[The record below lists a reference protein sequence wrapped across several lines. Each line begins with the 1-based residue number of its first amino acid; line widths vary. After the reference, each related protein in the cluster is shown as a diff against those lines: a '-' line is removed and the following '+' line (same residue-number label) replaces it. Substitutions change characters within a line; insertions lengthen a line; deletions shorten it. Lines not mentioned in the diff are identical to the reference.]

1 MKPNPAK
8 PPRPTEPI
16 NLLYGEAVSDR
27 LRELACANVAA
38 YRAAEPFPHIV
49 IDDLLPP
56 AILQTAL
63 DDFPGP
69 RDLRWI
75 EYDREHEQKL
85 AFPAAEKLPA
95 SLREL
100 LYFLNSAVVLE
111 FLETLTGI
119 TGLLPD
125 PYFVGGGL
133 HQIERGGHLGV
144 HADFNKYERFDLD
157 RRLNLLLYLN
167 QDWREEYGGHLELWE
182 RDMSRCVQRVLPL
195 FNRCVVFS
203 TTDFSFHGHPVPL
216 ACPPDRTRRSVATY
230 YYTNGRPADEASEVH
245 STLFQERP
253 GADVP
258 RASLGRTAKRVAR
271 SLTPPIVTETYYRL
285 RGPKKK

>member
-1 MKPNPAK
+1 MKPSLVENGTQTP
-8 PPRPTEPI
+8 
-16 NLLYGEAVSDR
+16 AVSLHDTAIAER
-27 LRELACANVAA
+27 LRRLAHENAVA
-38 YRAAEPFPHIV
+38 YRTAEPFPHIV
-49 IDDLLPP
+49 IDNLLPREILEP
-56 AILQTAL
+56 AVN
-63 DDFPGP
+63 DFPGP
-69 RDLRWI
+69 SELSWI

-85 AFPAAEKLPA
+85 AFPAAEKLPP
-95 SLREL
+95 SIREL

-167 QDWREEYGGHLELWE
+167 QDWPEEYGGHLELWD
-182 RDMSRCVQRVLPL
+182 RTMSHCVERVLPV

-216 ACPPDRTRRSVATY
+216 NCPPERTRRSVATY

-245 STLFQERP
+245 STLFQDRP
-253 GADVP
+253 GTNAP
-258 RASLGRTAKRVAR
+258 GASLGKTAKRVAR
-271 SLTPPIVTETYYRL
+271 SLTPPIVTDTYYRL

>member
-1 MKPNPAK
+1 MPNAVTTSSPAD
-8 PPRPTEPI
+8 PVPS
-16 NLLYGEAVSDR
+16 LQDGAVADR
-27 LRELACANVAA
+27 LRQLANSKATA
-38 YRAAEPFPHIV
+38 YRTADPFPHIV

-56 AILQTAL
+56 ELLQSAVE
-63 DDFPGP
+63 DFPGP
-69 RDLRWI
+69 RDLQWI

-95 SLREL
+95 SLRDL
-100 LYFLNSAVVLE
+100 LYFLNSAPVLE

-119 TGLLPD
+119 SGLLPD

-167 QDWREEYGGHLELWE
+167 QEWREEYGGHLELWD
-182 RDMSRCVQRVLPL
+182 RTMSHCVKRVLPV
-195 FNRCVVFS
+195 FNRCVVFG

-216 ACPPDRTRRSVATY
+216 NCPPGRSRRSVATY
-230 YYTNGRPADEASEVH
+230 YYTNGRPANEASETH
-245 STLFQERP
+245 STLFQNRP
-253 GADVP
+253 GADGP
-258 RASLGRTAKRVAR
+258 HPSLGRTAKRMAR
-271 SLTPPIVTETYYRL
+271 SLTPPIVTDAYYRL